1 MAIYNFMD
9 ISTGHLTD
17 GDVELLNQEDLPFN
31 VMTYEYGWIVSTTSL
46 MSVESADES
55 IKEMSAAGLS
65 KEFIEAARTAGQRG
79 CWLLRFDAD
88 ADLEEGLPIGGYG
101 LDPDELPSAS
111 IGQAI

>member
-17 GDVELLNQEDLPFN
+17 GDVELLNQEELPFN

-65 KEFIEAARTAGQRG
+65 KEFIEAARTAGDCQEF
-79 CWLLRFDAD
+79 CA
-88 ADLEEGLPIGGYG
+88 GGHDDG
-101 LDPDELPSAS
+101 KERTIAW
-111 IGQAI
+111 